1 MLAKTLAFSLIF
13 ALTPALLA
21 AQTLG
26 GGQPAPARNSGPAR
40 LTLEGA
46 AGLTLQRGDVQSASA
61 GFSPVPWLTLLV
73 QGERFHVPT
82 RVSYF
87 QNGSSISRG
96 FTTLVLGGEVRVTA
110 PMSARVSVYTGL
122 GMGAGR
128 WGSNVNEHFQ
138 RRDRGPVR
146 AVYLGGGVRVRMR
159 GNLSA
164 VVDARL
170 AIAGGGESV
179 IGYVPIRGGLAW
191 DF

>member
-1 MLAKTLAFSLIF
+1 MSRIPARFRLPDKGNRGMHPKTLALSLIF
-13 ALTPALLA
+13 ALSPGLLA

-26 GGQPAPARNSGPAR
+26 GGQAAPARNSGPAR

-46 AGLTLQRGDVQSASA
+46 AGLTLQRGYVQSAAA

-87 QNGSSISRG
+87 QNGSSVSRG

-110 PMSARVSVYTGL
+110 PMSPRVSVYTGL

-128 WGSNVNEHFQ
+128 WGSN
-138 RRDRGPVR
+138 
-146 AVYLGGGVRVRMR
+146 
-159 GNLSA
+159 
-164 VVDARL
+164 
-170 AIAGGGESV
+170 
-179 IGYVPIRGGLAW
+179 
-191 DF
+191 